1 MFLVAAGFLLTW
13 MLMILIL
20 TLVQGVLT
28 GSGESSALQKGQRR
42 TKRNVSALWTL
53 VLIAIAYGGVIR
65 YLHTLTGSAVLD
77 GSIGLALGPYLCSHP
92 AANAVDV
99 LLFERD
105 TMSRASEWPLV
116 RWLALNLLVLLAGW
130 MVVFI
135 GLRRLVDMPV

>member
-28 GSGESSALQKGQRR
+28 GSGESSALQKRQRR
-42 TKRNVSALWTL
+42 NKRNVSALWTL

-77 GSIGLALGPYLCSHP
+77 GSIGLALGLYLCSHP

-105 TMSRASEWPLV
+105 TMSRISEWPVV
-116 RWLALNLLVLLAGW
+116 RWLALNLLVLLTGR